1 MTKYP
6 EPTVG
11 AFIRNKKGEILLINS
26 YKWGG
31 KIWNVPGGHIDWGE
45 TIEQASKREAKEEV
59 GIDIEFIRVFA
70 TFEAI
75 FPKDFLRKKHFLFLE
90 CECLIKPGEKIQI
103 DHDEIQKACWFTL
116 KDALKQNL
124 DRWTRKSIKL
134 LLKEKK

>member
-1 MTKYP
+1 MLKYP

-31 KIWNVPGGHIDWGE
+31 KIWNVPGGKVQWGE
-45 TIEQASKREAKEEV
+45 TIEKAVKREAKEEV
-59 GIDIEFIRVFA
+59 GVNIEFICVFA

-75 FPKDFLRKKHFLFLE
+75 FPKIFFQKKHFIFLE
-90 CECLIKPGEKIQI
+90 CECQIKPGEKVKI
-103 DHDEIQKACWFTL
+103 DHDEIQKASWFTL

-124 DRWTRKSIKL
+124 DRWTRKSIKIL
-134 LLKEKK
+134 IQRK